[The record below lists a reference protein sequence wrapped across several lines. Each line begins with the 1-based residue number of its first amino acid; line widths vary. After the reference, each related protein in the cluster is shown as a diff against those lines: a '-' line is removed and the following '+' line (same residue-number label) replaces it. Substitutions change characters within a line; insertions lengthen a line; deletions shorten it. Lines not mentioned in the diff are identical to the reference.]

1 MAHHDLE
8 SLLTPLADEAPSGPD
23 LEYDADFQTL
33 ERTATPKAERAIGDS
48 VKTAEEPDWDKVS
61 SLGEALLG
69 RSRDLRVAVHL
80 TSAWTRMHGLAGW
93 SDGLALIRGLLENL
107 WDSVHPQLDAEDDND
122 PTARVNAVMPLVDM
136 QGVLGYFRGAPFVQS
151 PRLGRF
157 SLRDLR
163 IANGTLKTSAEGD
176 AASPSMTDIEACCLD
191 CPEEQLLD
199 AAQATT
205 TAMEHAR
212 HRCDLHRP
220 HRHGGTGS
228 QAAAR
233 RDLRAQ
239 EIPRRRG
246 RQARAGRR
254 RGRPGRRGRRRAR
267 RGARKRGEWP
277 HRNGAG
283 RHPSAGRDLRVLHA
297 ARTLQSDPAPA
308 APRAAAG
315 RHELRRPD
323 EGTGARRPVGIPG
336 HLRFQRRGMSPGS
349 FSRCPGTGSPRHAR
363 TGCGW
368 SGSS

>member
-1 MAHHDLE
+1 MARHDLE

-93 SDGLALIRGLLENL
+93 SDGLALIRGLLDNL

-212 HRCDLHRP
+212 AIDAIFTDRIGTAGPDLKPLLGEIYELKKFLDAEVAKRAPAGAADAPADAEGGAPGAAPASGASGRIETAQDVIRRLDEICEYYTRREPSSPIP
-220 HRHGGTGS
+220 HLLR
-228 QAAAR
+228 
-233 RDLRAQ
+233 RAQ
-239 EIPRRRG
+239 RLVGMNFVDLMKEL
-246 RQARAGRR
+246 A
-254 RGRPGRRGRRRAR
+254 PGGLS
-267 RGARKRGEWP
+267 E
-277 HRNGAG
+277 
-283 RHPSAGRDLRVLHA
+283 
-297 ARTLQSDPAPA
+297 
-308 APRAAAG
+308 
-315 RHELRRPD
+315 
-323 EGTGARRPVGIPG
+323 
-336 HLRFQRRGMSPGS
+336 FQII
-349 FSRCPGTGSPRHAR
+349 
-363 TGCGW
+363 
-368 SGSS
+368 SGSSGDE

>member
-212 HRCDLHRP
+212 AIDAIFTDRIGTAGPDLKPLLGEIYELKKFLDAEVAKRAPAGAADAPADAEGGAPGAAPASGASGRIETAQDVIRRLDEICEYYTRREPSSPIP
-220 HRHGGTGS
+220 HLLR
-228 QAAAR
+228 
-233 RDLRAQ
+233 RAQ
-239 EIPRRRG
+239 RLVGMNFVDLMKEL
-246 RQARAGRR
+246 A
-254 RGRPGRRGRRRAR
+254 PGGLS
-267 RGARKRGEWP
+267 E
-277 HRNGAG
+277 
-283 RHPSAGRDLRVLHA
+283 
-297 ARTLQSDPAPA
+297 
-308 APRAAAG
+308 
-315 RHELRRPD
+315 
-323 EGTGARRPVGIPG
+323 
-336 HLRFQRRGMSPGS
+336 FQII
-349 FSRCPGTGSPRHAR
+349 
-363 TGCGW
+363 
-368 SGSS
+368 SGSSGEE

>member
-1 MAHHDLE
+1 MARHDLE

-176 AASPSMTDIEACCLD
+176 SASPSMTDIEACCLD

-212 HRCDLHRP
+212 AIDAIFTDRIGTAGPDLKPLLGEIYELKKFLDAEVAKRAPAGAADAPADAEGGAPGAAPASGASGRIETAQDVIRRLDEICEYYTRREPSSPIP
-220 HRHGGTGS
+220 HLLR
-228 QAAAR
+228 
-233 RDLRAQ
+233 RAQ
-239 EIPRRRG
+239 RLVGMNFVDLMKEL
-246 RQARAGRR
+246 A
-254 RGRPGRRGRRRAR
+254 PGGLS
-267 RGARKRGEWP
+267 E
-277 HRNGAG
+277 
-283 RHPSAGRDLRVLHA
+283 
-297 ARTLQSDPAPA
+297 
-308 APRAAAG
+308 
-315 RHELRRPD
+315 
-323 EGTGARRPVGIPG
+323 
-336 HLRFQRRGMSPGS
+336 FQII
-349 FSRCPGTGSPRHAR
+349 
-363 TGCGW
+363 
-368 SGSS
+368 SGSSGEE

>member
-212 HRCDLHRP
+212 AIDAIFTDRIGTAGPDLKPLLGEIYELKKFLDAEVAKRAPAGAADAPADAEGGAPGAAPASGASGRIETAQDVIRRLDEICEYYTRREPSSPIP
-220 HRHGGTGS
+220 HLLR
-228 QAAAR
+228 
-233 RDLRAQ
+233 RAQ
-239 EIPRRRG
+239 RLVGMNFVDLMKELAPG
-246 RQARAGRR
+246 GLSEFQA
-254 RGRPGRRGRRRAR
+254 
-267 RGARKRGEWP
+267 
-277 HRNGAG
+277 
-283 RHPSAGRDLRVLHA
+283 
-297 ARTLQSDPAPA
+297 
-308 APRAAAG
+308 
-315 RHELRRPD
+315 
-323 EGTGARRPVGIPG
+323 I
-336 HLRFQRRGMSPGS
+336 
-349 FSRCPGTGSPRHAR
+349 
-363 TGCGW
+363 
-368 SGSS
+368 SGSSGEE

>member
-1 MAHHDLE
+1 MARHDLE

-212 HRCDLHRP
+212 AIDAIFTDRIGTAGPDLKPLLGEIYELKKFLDVEVAKRAPAGTADAPADAEGGAPGAAPASGASGRIETAQDVIRRLDEICEYYTRREPSSPIP
-220 HRHGGTGS
+220 HLLR
-228 QAAAR
+228 
-233 RDLRAQ
+233 RAQ
-239 EIPRRRG
+239 RLVGMDFVDLMKEL
-246 RQARAGRR
+246 A
-254 RGRPGRRGRRRAR
+254 PGGLS
-267 RGARKRGEWP
+267 E
-277 HRNGAG
+277 
-283 RHPSAGRDLRVLHA
+283 
-297 ARTLQSDPAPA
+297 
-308 APRAAAG
+308 
-315 RHELRRPD
+315 
-323 EGTGARRPVGIPG
+323 
-336 HLRFQRRGMSPGS
+336 FQII
-349 FSRCPGTGSPRHAR
+349 
-363 TGCGW
+363 
-368 SGSS
+368 SGSSGDE

>member
-1 MAHHDLE
+1 MARHDLE

-212 HRCDLHRP
+212 AIDAIFTDRIGTAGPDLKPLLGEIYELKKFLDVEEFLELVNLAEQRLEIRSRRAYAVGEDRIDGAGVFHGRRCRL
-220 HRHGGTGS
+220 GGVEQLLLGAI
-228 QAAAR
+228 QAAGF
-233 RDLRAQ
+233 D
-239 EIPRRRG
+239 
-246 RQARAGRR
+246 
-254 RGRPGRRGRRRAR
+254 
-267 RGARKRGEWP
+267 
-277 HRNGAG
+277 
-283 RHPSAGRDLRVLHA
+283 
-297 ARTLQSDPAPA
+297 
-308 APRAAAG
+308 
-315 RHELRRPD
+315 
-323 EGTGARRPVGIPG
+323 VG
-336 HLRFQRRGMSPGS
+336 
-349 FSRCPGTGSPRHAR
+349 HAR
-363 TGCGW
+363 
-368 SGSS
+368 

>member
-1 MAHHDLE
+1 MARHDLE

-212 HRCDLHRP
+212 AIDAIFTDRIGTAGPDLKPLLGEIYELKKFLDVEVAKRASAGAAPASGASGRIETAQDVIRRLDEICEYYTRREPSSPIP
-220 HRHGGTGS
+220 HLLR
-228 QAAAR
+228 
-233 RDLRAQ
+233 RAQ
-239 EIPRRRG
+239 RLVGMNFVDLMKEL
-246 RQARAGRR
+246 A
-254 RGRPGRRGRRRAR
+254 PGGLS
-267 RGARKRGEWP
+267 E
-277 HRNGAG
+277 
-283 RHPSAGRDLRVLHA
+283 
-297 ARTLQSDPAPA
+297 
-308 APRAAAG
+308 
-315 RHELRRPD
+315 
-323 EGTGARRPVGIPG
+323 
-336 HLRFQRRGMSPGS
+336 FQII
-349 FSRCPGTGSPRHAR
+349 
-363 TGCGW
+363 
-368 SGSS
+368 SGSSGEE

>member
-1 MAHHDLE
+1 MARHDLE

-212 HRCDLHRP
+212 AIDAIFTDRIGTAGPDLKPLLGEIYELKKFLDAEVAKRAPAGAADAPADAEGGAPGAAPASGASGRIETAQDVIRRLDEICEYYTRREPSSPIP
-220 HRHGGTGS
+220 HLLR
-228 QAAAR
+228 
-233 RDLRAQ
+233 RAQ
-239 EIPRRRG
+239 RLVGMNFVDLMKEL
-246 RQARAGRR
+246 A
-254 RGRPGRRGRRRAR
+254 PGGLS
-267 RGARKRGEWP
+267 E
-277 HRNGAG
+277 
-283 RHPSAGRDLRVLHA
+283 
-297 ARTLQSDPAPA
+297 
-308 APRAAAG
+308 
-315 RHELRRPD
+315 
-323 EGTGARRPVGIPG
+323 
-336 HLRFQRRGMSPGS
+336 FQII
-349 FSRCPGTGSPRHAR
+349 
-363 TGCGW
+363 
-368 SGSS
+368 SGSSGEE